1 MGSYCWGR
9 AGVPP
14 GAPVGRLLGRRSE
27 GTERESQ
34 LSPDLADGCC
44 GPPPVARAVVEPTR
58 PGRGST
64 EAPPAAAPSRP
75 RRAGGCA
82 PPRSSPSRG
91 SGGHSGARSAGTRG
105 SGGPAGAAVGRK
117 GGRLKASS
125 PLGPRRRGVMRSG
138 GWGPHQGGLP
148 GGGRP
153 RHRGQEVRESPPC
166 PHALPWSSLV
176 THQHQAVSAAPKGDG
191 LRNHG
196 RLLLLHLLLKVG
208 EGVRS
213 GPLGRQMV
221 PGDISLGD

>member
-14 GAPVGRLLGRRSE
+14 GAPVGRLLGRRSQ
-27 GTERESQ
+27 GTEREAE
-34 LSPDLADGCC
+34 LSPVLGDGCC
-44 GPPPVARAVVEPTR
+44 GPTPVARAVVEPTR

-91 SGGHSGARSAGTRG
+91 SGGHSGARSAGIRG
-105 SGGPAGAAVGRK
+105 SAGPAGAAVGRE

-138 GWGPHQGGLP
+138 GWGLHQGGLP
-148 GGGRP
+148 GGGEAKAQGAGGQGVSTLAPRP
-153 RHRGQEVRESPPC
+153 PVEVPGHPPAPGSICSAEGGWLEEPWPSAPPSPP
-166 PHALPWSSLV
+166 PES
-176 THQHQAVSAAPKGDG
+176 
-191 LRNHG
+191 G
-196 RLLLLHLLLKVG
+196 R
-208 EGVRS
+208 GV
-213 GPLGRQMV
+213 
-221 PGDISLGD
+221 